1 MHTKNKIAQKFIAML
16 LVMALFISTAAP
28 TVASALEFDCY
39 VAHMD
44 ATGGLLN
51 TGNPYTPTESHSI
64 QQIWLNI
71 SGSEWP
77 ALCLEFNTSCFHDDT
92 YHYNDSHDG
101 DRWDNL
107 NSNRKRDIGLIMH
120 YGYYNHSISRNNKA
134 YFDATQLLV
143 WEVAGYQ
150 WYNSSAPLRGFNY
163 SAGTSSCATPL
174 INYYTSPY
182 RSDTVKAYNNIVNS
196 VKNHYVSGW
205 YTSEANA
212 KAHPVQLKYNS
223 ANGRYEATVSRVPS
237 IWNDFGWTSKL
248 EAKGIHVVN
257 QGANSADP
265 GNNKYYLWT
274 DHEITN
280 PLPVSSIK
288 QSTVNNDYNMVFV
301 YSNSTR
307 GTSGQS
313 VARGANP
320 DTVTAWLAVKTEPR
334 PSGPPI
340 TVQKYADDETIAN
353 VPNYSSVKGSLVF
366 SLQAKTGNT
375 WNFVYFTSSGN
386 KYTYSRVGSG
396 GDPWQLKLDDKGEF
410 ILAGLPYG
418 TYRIYESWHG
428 SPTGLKEAGLQNP
441 PSSYL
446 KEFTVSA
453 SSASTLQVN
462 NEKIQG
468 GSLEIDK
475 KVDMVDKNTPIPE
488 SAYTGLTFTIKNK
501 SGQYLVL
508 DTVDAAAGTYKYK
521 STTATEANATKIKL
535 GTSTHKAVVTDMP
548 IDTGYVVEETCGNPR
563 FKAYSDKV
571 TVSIVAETSSD
582 APFSNY
588 EVYGSVKGTKVDKND
603 PSKKLVGA
611 VYGLFKEGTTT
622 FNTSTAYK
630 TATSGSDG
638 VFTFDKVPYGNY
650 IIRELTAPKGYKL
663 STEQKNVSITSQGQ
677 TVTFQEED
685 PPINIW
691 FSKKSV
697 TGNAEL
703 AGAKMQLRTS
713 TGSVIDS
720 WTSGSSA
727 HLVSCVAAGS
737 YVLHEE
743 AAPNGYVL
751 AQDISFNVDTNG
763 KVTGVSTTSTVDG
776 EPIITMTDDITKVT
790 VYKKDITNNAELAG
804 AKLQIKDSKGSI
816 VDSWTSTNE
825 PHKINGK
832 LIAGATYT
840 LHEELAPDGYV
851 VAKDIAFTVDPTG
864 KITEVTMTD
873 DVTKITVSKKT
884 ITGSD
889 ELVGAKMQLLDS
901 NGNVVDEWTSTA
913 SL

>member
-1 MHTKNKIAQKFIAML
+1 MHTKNKIVQKFIAML
-16 LVMALFISTAAP
+16 LVMAFFISTAAP

-44 ATGGLLN
+44 ATGGVLN
-51 TGNPYTPTESHSI
+51 TGNPYTPAESHSL

-77 ALCLEFNTSCFHDDT
+77 ALCLEFNTSCFHGDT

-101 DRWDNL
+101 DHWDNL
-107 NSNRKRDIGLIMH
+107 NPYYKRDIGLIMH
-120 YGYYNHSISRNNKA
+120 YGYYNHNISRNDKA

-143 WEVAGYQ
+143 WEVSGYR
-150 WYNSSAPLRGFNY
+150 WYNSGAPLRTFNY

-223 ANGRYEATVSRVPS
+223 ANGRFEATVSRVPS

-288 QSTVNNDYNMVFV
+288 QSTVNNDYNMVYV

-320 DTVTAWLAVKTEPR
+320 DTVTAWLAVQATR
-334 PSGPPI
+334 PHGPPVTI
-340 TVQKYADDETIAN
+340 EKYAEDERIAN
-353 VPNYSSVKGSLVF
+353 VPNYSGIKGGLVF
-366 SLQAKTGNT
+366 SLQAKTGST
-375 WNFVYFTSSGN
+375 WSYVYFTSSGN
-386 KYTYSRVGSG
+386 KYTYSSVASG

-418 TYRIYESWHG
+418 TYRIYESWRG
-428 SPTGLKEAGLQNP
+428 SPTGLKSAGLQNP
-441 PSSYL
+441 PSSYV

-453 SSASTLQVN
+453 TSSTTQKVVN
-462 NEKIQG
+462 KKMLN

-475 KVDMVDKNTPIPE
+475 HVDMVDKNTPIPE
-488 SAYTGLTFTIKNK
+488 SAYTSLTFTIKDK

-508 DTVDAAAGTYKYK
+508 DTVDAAAGTYKY
-521 STTATEANATKIKL
+521 STTTATEANATKIKL

-548 IDTGYVVEETCGNPR
+548 IDTGYVVEETCGDPR
-563 FKAYSDKV
+563 FKAYSDTV
-571 TVSIVAETSSD
+571 TVNIVAETSSD

-588 EVYGSVKGTKVDKND
+588 EVYGSIKGVKVDKND

-650 IIRELTAPKGYKL
+650 IIRELTAPQGYKP

-677 TVTFQEED
+677 TVSVEVAD

-703 AGAKMQLRTS
+703 AGAKMQLHTS

-727 HLVSCVAAGS
+727 HLVKCVAAGS
-737 YVLHEE
+737 YVLHKE
-743 AAPNGYVL
+743 AAPNGYVVANDIDFTVSDDGSIDVVEIFNAEMTGSL
-751 AQDISFNVDTNG
+751 RVQKKTEGMKDLEGIGFTLSGTTATGRDISLYVKTDKDGLAVFE
-763 KVTGVSTTSTVDG
+763 GVPVG
-776 EPIITMTDDITKVT
+776 
-790 VYKKDITNNAELAG
+790 
-804 AKLQIKDSKGSI
+804 
-816 VDSWTSTNE
+816 
-825 PHKINGK
+825 
-832 LIAGATYT
+832 TYT
-840 LHEELAPDGYV
+840 LTEDGQTVPKGYLIARAVEGVEVVYSEQTNIIVVNDKVPENPKTGDTAPYAA
-851 VAKDIAFTVDPTG
+851 VAVCTLMAAAALLLRKRTDNFVD
-864 KITEVTMTD
+864 
-873 DVTKITVSKKT
+873 
-884 ITGSD
+884 
-889 ELVGAKMQLLDS
+889 
-901 NGNVVDEWTSTA
+901 
-913 SL
+913 